1 MSTNDAQQLAFD
13 GMAPRKRRK
22 RAPAEKIVAAEDPIA
37 QVVLDV
43 QATHLGQTF
52 DYLVEERWSQ
62 AARPG
67 VMVRVRFGG
76 RLLNGVIWKRTAAS
90 ATPRSALR
98 FLERVI
104 SPHVL
109 VSESM
114 RDDITRIADAYG
126 GTRANILR
134 LAVPPRVARIDGDS
148 NWPRV
153 RYGWEAQI
161 LARLGRLM
169 QRCFDTIQASY
180 DGAAMLR
187 SSLEGSSFAAL
198 VMDARPGA
206 RAWAR
211 DAAWMIAAAMRQ
223 NRAAVVVLPG
233 IRQCED
239 LAVALEGLGLSRFA
253 PGGAEH
259 GGYSGDFVVLAA
271 GLPPAERYRA
281 YLAAATG
288 QVGCVIGLRAAM
300 YAPVEG
306 PALFMMV
313 DDAAYQQADGMMPY
327 AQARG
332 VMRLRAESHG
342 GVFGGGCR
350 TPVAR

>member
-1 MSTNDAQQLAFD
+1 M
-13 GMAPRKRRK
+13 
-22 RAPAEKIVAAEDPIA
+22 
-37 QVVLDV
+37 
-43 QATHLGQTF
+43 
-52 DYLVEERWSQ
+52 
-62 AARPG
+62 AARGPTY
-67 VMVRVRFGG
+67 FA
-76 RLLNGVIWKRTAAS
+76 W
-90 ATPRSALR
+90 RS
-98 FLERVI
+98 
-104 SPHVL
+104 
-109 VSESM
+109 
-114 RDDITRIADAYG
+114 
-126 GTRANILR
+126 
-134 LAVPPRVARIDGDS
+134 PRVARIDG
-148 NWPRV
+148 
-153 RYGWEAQI
+153 EQQ
-161 LARLGRLM
+161 LAARSLWVGRLRFSHVSDELM

-233 IRQCED
+233 IRRCED

-306 PALFMMV
+306 SALFMIV

-342 GVFGGGCR
+342 ECLWRCR

>member
-76 RLLNGVIWKRTAAS
+76 RLLNGVIWKRAAAS

-134 LAVPPRVARIDGDS
+134 LAVPPRVARIDGEQQLAARS
-148 NWPRV
+148 LWVGRPRFSHISD
-153 RYGWEAQI
+153 E
-161 LARLGRLM
+161 LM

-306 PALFMMV
+306 RPC
-313 DDAAYQQADGMMPY
+313 
-327 AQARG
+327 
-332 VMRLRAESHG
+332 S
-342 GVFGGGCR
+342 
-350 TPVAR
+350 

>member
-1 MSTNDAQQLAFD
+1 
-13 GMAPRKRRK
+13 
-22 RAPAEKIVAAEDPIA
+22 
-37 QVVLDV
+37 
-43 QATHLGQTF
+43 
-52 DYLVEERWSQ
+52 
-62 AARPG
+62 
-67 VMVRVRFGG
+67 
-76 RLLNGVIWKRTAAS
+76 
-90 ATPRSALR
+90 
-98 FLERVI
+98 
-104 SPHVL
+104 
-109 VSESM
+109 M

-134 LAVPPRVARIDGDS
+134 LAVPPRVARIDG
-148 NWPRV
+148 
-153 RYGWEAQI
+153 EQQ
-161 LARLGRLM
+161 LAARSLWVGRLRFSHVSDELM

-271 GLPPAERYRA
+271 GLPPADRSGRVRHRTA
-281 YLAAATG
+281 CRHVCSGRGAG
-288 QVGCVIGLRAAM
+288 
-300 YAPVEG
+300 PVHDSG
-306 PALFMMV
+306 
-313 DDAAYQQADGMMPY
+313 
-327 AQARG
+327 
-332 VMRLRAESHG
+332 
-342 GVFGGGCR
+342 
-350 TPVAR
+350 